1 MRNKKLLLL
10 SLLFIS
16 NLFGQINIKPV
27 KGYGVSGGIGG
38 YSVKLKDN
46 RQTLLK
52 LEGTIPE
59 KSGYHRVTWKTDKKF
74 FWSNGIATDVYP
86 AVNPASYSKNGKVY
100 TMVGLMPEMIG
111 KTIKIVATYGKDSD
125 TITLKIKER

>member
-1 MRNKKLLLL
+1 MKNKKWILPLLFVS
-10 SLLFIS
+10 SLL
-16 NLFGQINIKPV
+16 GQIDIKPM
-27 KGYGVSGGIGG
+27 KGYGVKGWVGG
-38 YSVKLKDN
+38 YSVRVSPT
-46 RQTLLK
+46 RQTLIK

-59 KSGYHRVTWKTDKKF
+59 KKGYHRVTWKTQKTF
-74 FWSNGIATDVYP
+74 YWSNGIATDVYP

>member
-1 MRNKKLLLL
+1 MKNKKWILPLLFVS
-10 SLLFIS
+10 SLL
-16 NLFGQINIKPV
+16 GQIDIKPM
-27 KGYGVSGGIGG
+27 KGYGVKGGVGG
-38 YSVKLKDN
+38 YSVRVSPT
-46 RQTLLK
+46 RQTLIK

-59 KSGYHRVTWKTDKKF
+59 KKGYHRVTWKTQKTF
-74 FWSNGIATDVYP
+74 YWSNGIATDVYP